1 MGINIKK
8 NPVAESLVKKAQAM
22 KATLPVA
29 VVSTEH
35 KSGAETHLTETPFVP
50 IQTQGTP
57 ALVEVSI
64 GLTRNLGNFESV
76 RLHVGLTL
84 PCNPSE
90 EEINS
95 AYEEAK
101 GWVDTR
107 IEALSADI
115 DKELGK

>member
-8 NPVAESLVKKAQAM
+8 NPVATPLAKKTTVPQA
-22 KATLPVA
+22 T
-29 VVSTEH
+29 VSVEH
-35 KSGAETHLTETPFVP
+35 KSGAETHTTETPLAPV
-50 IQTQGTP
+50 QTVGAP

-64 GLTRNLGNFESV
+64 GLTRNLGNYESV

-84 PCNPSE
+84 PCQPTE
-90 EEINS
+90 EEINN

-115 DKELGK
+115 DKELGQ